1 MVNSIFRKHIELSK
15 LFLICL
21 IILLTSNIYAADEN
35 HNEHSSDT
43 DNLKKRASGPYC
55 GLYCLYTIMKMA
67 DKEVGFQEFLK
78 HEYVGSRKGSSFGE
92 LQKAAEDYGLYTKVV
107 AKITGKELSCCDYP
121 IIMHVKLSMKSQEYN
136 HYVLFL
142 GTKNGHAK
150 IFDPPNPIKLVSYA
164 ELAPQWDGNGLII
177 SAEPI
182 DLDAVFA
189 PARNRFII
197 YASILIAG
205 ILALHWAKRFLP
217 VTLFNS
223 RIKMMGLSITQATG
237 FAILALLAGMFYHF
251 ADDAGLLANE
261 KATSAIQKAHAANF
275 IPKIGERKVH
285 KLLGSDAVFIDARF
299 ARDYKSGHIEGA
311 ISVPVNANDIELQKA
326 TANISKDSRIVMYC
340 QSSACKYAEIVAIK
354 LIRDDYSNI
363 SIFRGGWAEWKTKNG
378 KKKEAAL

>member
-1 MVNSIFRKHIELSK
+1 ML
-15 LFLICL
+15 L
-21 IILLTSNIYAADEN
+21 IIAVIFLFNVLSYAADEN
-35 HNEHSSDT
+35 QNEHSSDT
-43 DNLKKRASGPYC
+43 DNLKKRVNGPYC

-78 HEYVGSRKGSSFGE
+78 PEYVGSRKGSSFGE

-107 AKITGKELSCCDYP
+107 AKITSKELSCCDYP

-136 HYVLFL
+136 HYILFL
-142 GTKNGHAK
+142 GTKNSHAK

-237 FAILALLAGMFYHF
+237 FAILALLVGMFYHF

-275 IPKIGERKVH
+275 IPKVTERKVH
-285 KLLGSDAVFIDARF
+285 RLLDGDAILIDARF

-311 ISVPVNANDIELQKA
+311 ISVPVDANDIELQKA

-340 QSSACKYAEIVAIK
+340 QSSTCKYAEIVAIK
-354 LIRDDYSNI
+354 LIDDGFSNI
-363 SIFRGGWAEWKTKNG
+363 SIFKGGWVEWAAKNG
-378 KKKEAAL
+378 KKEDATS